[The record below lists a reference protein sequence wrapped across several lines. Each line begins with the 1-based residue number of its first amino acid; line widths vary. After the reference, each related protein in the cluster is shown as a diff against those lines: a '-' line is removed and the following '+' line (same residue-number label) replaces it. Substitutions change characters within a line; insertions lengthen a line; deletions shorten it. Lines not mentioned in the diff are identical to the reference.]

1 MASYFEDN
9 AQHVR
14 PVWRA
19 EGEGERLRR
28 AQVGAAFSLVGHFT
42 VSAEPGQVVMPT
54 GSGKTVAMTL
64 IPYLAPTR
72 RALVVAPSRLVRDQI
87 AEEFRT
93 LARLRTTKTAPTEMP
108 APRVEAVRH
117 RLGTPGDWSRLEDI
131 DVVVGTPMCLSSVLE
146 GVAVPPPDLFD
157 LVLLDEAHHTPAR
170 TWESILSQFPGARA
184 GLLTATPYR
193 RDLRALPGS
202 ICFCYSLHDAIADGV
217 YEPVAFRPVDV
228 RSGDDRDVRLAE
240 EARRRLDDP
249 VHREAG
255 SQLLVRAGRIAT
267 ARHLVTVYQ
276 QVGLEIEVIDSQQS
290 LRHIRR
296 VLGRLRSGEL
306 RGVATV
312 GVLGEGFDLPS
323 LKVAAYHDRHRSL
336 PATLQ
341 FVGRVART
349 QPNRQA
355 PAELLAV
362 KQDVQDETRALYQED
377 ASWAELLPALADA
390 AVAEERDRR
399 RYVQG
404 FEPPPPDTFS
414 LHAVAPACQAE
425 ILELD
430 AADGPPNLRASV
442 DTLGDGA
449 VWWSSTDETG
459 ELLAIVTQRRSRPAW
474 MRADTLDTISH
485 DLHLVVHEPAHRLL
499 FVSTTSPATRR
510 QLLAAIG
517 APGARPIPPED
528 LNRLLHSIHVLSYSS
543 VGLRSARAPGLKQPS
558 YKTVAGPAVNQA
570 VLPSEALAFGVGH
583 LIGRYRDA
591 SGAIEGIGV
600 AVARGK
606 VWRPG
611 SQPLLAY
618 RTWCTWIADLL
629 HASVAARRS
638 APLLEVPM
646 PRRLHT
652 FPDHPVAV
660 LLHQRLL
667 DGTYGAIVTGSD
679 PVDLLLLELAAMRT
693 SDYDCALTLSHE
705 GSQLGQ
711 VQMLAAGG
719 VQPIGDDLPVVDR
732 STGEVHGL
740 ATVLD
745 TFPPVIYFADGSSA
759 AGTTLFVPRENLPPV
774 PADALATIDWTGV
787 DIRAEARVRDVTQQ
801 TVQQRAVAWLTQ
813 TSPQAIV
820 IRDDGAGEIA
830 DLIVV
835 DPVDTETVRLS
846 LLHCKYSSEN
856 SPGHRIADLYEVV
869 GQAVRSAQ
877 WTAAGRIWPE
887 LSRRLANRASTQ
899 VVHGDTD
906 TLNKLLEHWCDNPPT
921 VECIIGI
928 VQPGLRISGVQSST
942 NCNTLLV
949 LCHDWVATQGAKLRI
964 IGT

>member
-1 MASYFEDN
+1 MTSYFECN
-9 AQHVR
+9 AHHVR

-19 EGEGERLRR
+19 DGEGERLRR

-42 VSAEPGQVVMPT
+42 VAADPGQVVMPT
-54 GSGKTVAMTL
+54 GTGKTAAMTL
-64 IPYLAPTR
+64 IPYLAPIR

-93 LARLRTTKTAPTEMP
+93 LARLRATQTAPTQMP
-108 APRVEAVRH
+108 KPRVEVVRH
-117 RLGTPGDWSRLEDI
+117 RLGTPGDWSRLADF
-131 DVVVGTPMCLSSVLE
+131 DVVLGTPMCLSSVLE

-157 LVLLDEAHHTPAR
+157 LILLDEAHHTPAR

-184 GLLTATPYR
+184 GLFTATPYR

-202 ICFCYSLHDAIADGV
+202 ICFSYSLHDAITDGV
-217 YEPVAFRPVDV
+217 YEPVTFRPVDV
-228 RSGDDRDVRLAE
+228 GTGDDSDARLAE

-267 ARHLVTVYQ
+267 ARHLVEVYR
-276 QVGLEIEVIDSQQS
+276 QVDLEIEVVDSQQS
-290 LRHIRR
+290 LRHIRS
-296 VLGRLRSGEL
+296 VLARLRCGEL

-312 GVLGEGFDLPS
+312 GILGEGFDLPS

-341 FVGRVART
+341 FIGRVARA
-349 QPNRQA
+349 QPNRPA

-404 FEPPPPDTFS
+404 FTPPPPDTFS
-414 LHAVAPACQAE
+414 LHAVAPARQAE

-430 AADGPPNLRASV
+430 AADGPPDLHASIEA
-442 DTLGDGA
+442 LGDGA
-449 VWWSSTDETG
+449 VWWSSTDESG
-459 ELLAIVTQRRSRPAW
+459 DLLAIVTQRRSRPAW
-474 MRADTLDTISH
+474 MRADTLDTIDH
-485 DLHLVVHEPAHRLL
+485 DLHLVVHEPSHRLL

-510 QLLAAIG
+510 QLLAAVG
-517 APGARPIPPED
+517 APTARPIPPED

-558 YKTVAGPAVNQA
+558 YKTVAGSGVHQA

-606 VWRPG
+606 VWSPG
-611 SQPLLAY
+611 AQTLLAY
-618 RTWCTWIADLL
+618 RTWCKWVAELL
-629 HASVAARRS
+629 HASITAGHS

-646 PRRLHT
+646 PRRLHA

-667 DGTYGAIVTGSD
+667 DGTYAVLVNGSD
-679 PVDLLLLELAAMRT
+679 PVELLLLELVATRT
-693 SDYDCALTLSHE
+693 SDYDCTLTLSHE

-719 VQPIGDDLPVVDR
+719 VQPIGDDLPVVNR
-732 STGEVHGL
+732 STGELHSL
-740 ATVLD
+740 AAVLD
-745 TFPPVIYFADGSSA
+745 TFPPVTYFADGSSA
-759 AGTTLFVPRENLPPV
+759 AGTTLFVPRANLPPV
-774 PADALATIDWTGV
+774 PTDAVASIDWTGV
-787 DIRAEARVRDVTQQ
+787 DIRAEARVRDATQQ
-801 TVQQRAVAWLTQ
+801 TIQQRAVDWLAQ

-835 DPVDTETVRLS
+835 DPVDTETARLS
-846 LLHCKYSSEN
+846 LVHCKYSSEDA
-856 SPGHRIADLYEVV
+856 PGHRVADLYEVV

-887 LSRRLANRASTQ
+887 LSRRLDNRASTQ
-899 VVHGDTD
+899 VMHGDAD
-906 TLNKLLEHWCDNPPT
+906 TLSKLLEDWCDSPPA
-921 VECIIGI
+921 VECTIGI
-928 VQPGLRISGVQSST
+928 VQPGLRISGVQSSR
-942 NCNTLLV
+942 NCNTILV

-964 IGT
+964 IGA